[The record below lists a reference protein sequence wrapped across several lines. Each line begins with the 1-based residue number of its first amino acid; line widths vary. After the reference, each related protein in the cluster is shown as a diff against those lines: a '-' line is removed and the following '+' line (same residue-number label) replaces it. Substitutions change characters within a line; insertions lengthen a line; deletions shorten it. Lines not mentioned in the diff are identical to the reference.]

1 MKSPLNLTLAA
12 AFAAAALTLSACG
25 ESQPPPAQAPPAPP
39 AVSSEA
45 PSAGSQPAAPA
56 DAAAPGDAAAP
67 ADAGASGDP
76 AAAGAA
82 EGARVVRPMK
92 VGMTVQDLSNQLW
105 AGACDALDKLVVSN
119 GGDFTYL
126 DCKSNVSAQVGQIEN
141 FVASGVDIIVIQ
153 PAEANAVE
161 APLAAARAK
170 GIKVYCWDED
180 IENADL
186 SWLIDNYELGRMI
199 GKAAA
204 EWIKD
209 KYDGKA
215 EVAILDYP
223 QLEILLKRGNGIA
236 DAITEYAP
244 EATVVARDSAINP
257 TEGMS
262 KTETFLQ
269 GHPGIRVVAA
279 IGGGGAIGANE
290 AVKGSGKPVEEFG
303 IFAADATPE
312 ELEAMKNNEAVRFSI
327 LITGTPKEIGAEI
340 YRYLTLM
347 YDGKP
352 VDRKVYREL
361 IPVTQD
367 NYQNY
372 IGK

>member
-1 MKSPLNLTLAA
+1 
-12 AFAAAALTLSACG
+12 
-25 ESQPPPAQAPPAPP
+25 
-39 AVSSEA
+39 
-45 PSAGSQPAAPA
+45 
-56 DAAAPGDAAAP
+56 
-67 ADAGASGDP
+67 
-76 AAAGAA
+76 
-82 EGARVVRPMK
+82 MK
-92 VGMTVQDLSNQLW
+92 VGMTVQDLSNQIF
-105 AGACDALDKLVVSN
+105 AGACDALEKLVKGN
-119 GGDFTYL
+119 GGEFTYL

-186 SWLIDNYELGRMI
+186 NWLIDNYELGRMI

-204 EWIKD
+204 DWIKL
-209 KYDGKA
+209 KYDGKVD
-215 EVAILDYP
+215 VAILDYP

-236 DAITEYAP
+236 AAISEYAP

-269 GHPGIRVVAA
+269 GHPEIRVIAA

-290 AVKGSGKPVEEFG
+290 VVKGSGKPIDEFG

-312 ELEAMKNNEAVRFSI
+312 ELVAMKNGEAVRYSI
-327 LITGTPKEIGAEI
+327 LITGGPKEIAAEI
-340 YRYLTLM
+340 YRWISLM

-352 VDRKVYREL
+352 FDRRVYREL
-361 IPVTQD
+361 IPVTPENLD
-367 NYQNY
+367 KYY
-372 IGK
+372 GK